1 MNRKDEPLQRGRDA
15 YQRGAWR
22 EAYEALL
29 AADGAADLAAEDLE
43 RLATAA
49 YLVGLDAEFLRHMER
64 LHAEHVQL
72 NDPQRAARYAFWLA
86 LGSLFRGEQAQANAW
101 MARGQRYV
109 QDTDCAER
117 GYLLVPAAEQMLRAG
132 DTAGAEAAATS
143 AVTFGERCADTDL
156 TAIARHL
163 LGRVHIH
170 LGRVR
175 SGLTLLDETMLA
187 AVAGELSPIVTGLMY
202 CSVIEACRDIHELG
216 RSREWTFAL
225 ARWCEAQSEMVAF
238 TDACLIHRAEILQL
252 QGTWNEAFAEAQ
264 RACERA
270 RQSGRPLPGPALY
283 QIGELHRLRGEE
295 AQAEAAFRQ
304 ASRLGHE
311 PQPGLALLRL
321 DQGRVAAASAAARR
335 LLTATT
341 DRIQRSRLLPAY
353 IRIML
358 EAGEREQ
365 ARSACDELERL
376 AETFATDVLR
386 AWAAQA
392 RGALALHEG
401 DAATALDALR
411 HAYLVWHRIEA
422 PYEAARV
429 RVLIGQACLQLGD
442 TEAGTLEFDAARAV
456 FTELGARADLAR
468 LNALRPESPS
478 AATPLTA
485 RELEVLRLVAAGH
498 TNKRIANTLGVS
510 ERTVDR
516 HVSNILVKLDV
527 PSRSAATAY
536 GYAHRLL

>member
-15 YQRGAWR
+15 YRRGAWR

-29 AADGAADLAAEDLE
+29 AADQAAVLASEDLE

-49 YLVGLDAEFLRHMER
+49 YLVGLDAEFLRCMER
-64 LHAEHVQL
+64 LHTDHVQA

-86 LGSLFRGEQAQANAW
+86 LGFLFRGEPAQANAW

-132 DTAGAEAAATS
+132 DTAGAEAAATN
-143 AVTFGERCADTDL
+143 AMAIGEQCADTDL

-163 LGRVHIH
+163 LGRIHIH
-170 LGRVR
+170 LGRVQ

-202 CSVIEACRDIHELG
+202 CSVIEACRDIHEFG
-216 RSREWTFAL
+216 RSREWTLAL

-238 TDACLIHRAEILQL
+238 TDACLIHRAEILAL
-252 QGTWNEAFAEAQ
+252 QGAWDEAFADAQ

-270 RQSGRPLPGPALY
+270 EASGRPPPGPALY
-283 QIGELHRLRGEE
+283 QIGEIHRLRGED
-295 AQAEAAFRQ
+295 APAEAAFRQ

-321 DQGRVAAASAAARR
+321 AQGRVAAASAAAQR
-335 LLTATT
+335 LMTATR
-341 DRIQRSRLLPAY
+341 DRIARSRLLPAY
-353 IRIML
+353 IEIML
-358 EAGEREQ
+358 EAGERER
-365 ARSACDELERL
+365 ARPACEELARL

-392 RGALALHEG
+392 RGALALHDG
-401 DAATALDALR
+401 DAGAALDALR
-411 HAYLVWHRIEA
+411 QAYALWRRIEA

-429 RVLIGQACLQLGD
+429 RVLIGRACIQFGD
-442 TEAGTLEFDAARAV
+442 AEAGALEFDAARSEFVA
-456 FTELGARADLAR
+456 LGARADVAR
-468 LNALRPESPS
+468 LDELRSRSPS

-485 RELEVLRLVAAGH
+485 RELEVLRLIAAGH